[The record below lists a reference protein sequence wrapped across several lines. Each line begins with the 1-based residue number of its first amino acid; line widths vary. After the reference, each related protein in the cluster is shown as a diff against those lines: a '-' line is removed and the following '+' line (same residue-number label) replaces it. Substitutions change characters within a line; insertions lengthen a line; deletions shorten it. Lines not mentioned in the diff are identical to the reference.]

1 MTSTQPSSEYAEL
14 DGGDSGQAF
23 LSLAGRS
30 VSASLGFRRQAAA
43 GASIGGVGSP
53 GAVAHQPPT
62 QQVYRQTF
70 EDGREV
76 VFGVGMSG
84 RGHWSVSFTL
94 VPDLRSWIVELAC
107 CSPVQPEQL
116 GSTYQLLGEDWAVD
130 WNADETIQ
138 ACQCPSLGLRLEPIS
153 GLTRLETNGA
163 KLRVLPSCTLDSR
176 SGSSGTE
183 TIQWGYRLRI
193 HQAS

>member
-14 DGGDSGQAF
+14 DGGTLGR
-23 LSLAGRS
+23 LSFHWQGDRYQHRWDFGDRQLVLQS
-30 VSASLGFRRQAAA
+30 VESDHLVQWPIS
-43 GASIGGVGSP
+43 
-53 GAVAHQPPT
+53 PPT